1 MKIRVCLSLLVLLA
15 VPVAGAQES
24 DSKRETPNPPAG
36 EQEPS
41 PKPAP
46 KPPTLGP
53 APPPTLHG
61 PKTSTTTDPRRLV
74 RVKRIYVE
82 RMENGLHEK
91 LIAALAKIQRFHL
104 VGDYSDADAV
114 MRGTCLDMRRLK
126 TLRSEV
132 YLNEVKGASIW
143 QDNVRRPINPPTV
156 EVAVAES
163 ADMIT
168 AHLAESLVE
177 AERH

>member
-1 MKIRVCLSLLVLLA
+1 MKIRVCLWLLVLLT
-15 VPVAGAQES
+15 VPVAGARES
-24 DSKRETPNPPAG
+24 DSKQEAPNPPAS
-36 EQEPS
+36 EQKPS

-46 KPPTLGP
+46 KAPTLGP

-74 RVKRIYVE
+74 RVKKIYVE

-91 LIAALAKIQRFHL
+91 LIAVLAKIQRFRL
-104 VGDYSDADAV
+104 VGDYSEADAV

-163 ADMIT
+163 ADMIA